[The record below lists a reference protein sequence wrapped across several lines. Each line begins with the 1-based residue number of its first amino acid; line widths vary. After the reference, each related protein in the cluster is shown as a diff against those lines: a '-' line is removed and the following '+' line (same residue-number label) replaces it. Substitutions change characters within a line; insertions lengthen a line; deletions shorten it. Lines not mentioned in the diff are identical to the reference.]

1 MSLWY
6 GEVDG
11 SNPSRSTK
19 HKYVSMFIK
28 LKNTIHVSEYEIK
41 QHVVSYGNR
50 ISYAVVST
58 PLNDIFSLVPER
70 YRKDFVLLIMEISGN
85 VPPHTDS
92 KILST
97 INVYLKP
104 DNCKTTFYELITDT
118 PKTMQVANQTNGKL
132 FDLSGL
138 KVLGEFVA
146 DKDEAWLL
154 DVTIPHSVTSTESS
168 INRIAVCL
176 QSNKHN
182 MDKVKEMLTETGNI

>member
-1 MSLWY
+1 
-6 GEVDG
+6 
-11 SNPSRSTK
+11 
-19 HKYVSMFIK
+19 MFIK
-28 LKNTIHVSEYEIK
+28 LNKTIHVPEYDIK

-97 INVYLKP
+97 INIYLKP
-104 DNCKTTFYELITDT
+104 DNCKTTFYEIVTDT
-118 PKTMQVANQTNGKL
+118 PKTSQVANQTNGKL
-132 FDLSGL
+132 FDTESL
-138 KVLGEFVA
+138 KVIGEFVA
-146 DKDEAWLL
+146 NKDEAWLL
-154 DVTIPHSVTSTESS
+154 DVTLPHSVTSTESA

-176 QSNKHN
+176 QSNKHGVEQ
-182 MDKVKEMLTETGNI
+182 VKEMLIETGNI

>member
-1 MSLWY
+1 MF
-6 GEVDG
+6 
-11 SNPSRSTK
+11 TK
-19 HKYVSMFIK
+19 LNKSI
-28 LKNTIHVSEYEIK
+28 TISEYETK

-97 INVYLKP
+97 INIYLKP
-104 DNCKTTFYELITDT
+104 DNCKTTFYEIVTDT
-118 PKTMQVANQTNGKL
+118 PKTTQVANQTNGKL
-132 FDLSGL
+132 FDLSSL
-138 KVLGEFVA
+138 KPIGEFVA
-146 DKDEAWLL
+146 KKDEAWLL
-154 DVTIPHSVTSTESS
+154 DVSTPHSVTSTEST

-176 QSNKHN
+176 QSNKHAT
-182 MDKVKEMLTETGNI
+182 MQVKEMLAETGNL